1 MQIDYKEKIISPAWE
16 LIKERKKIKK
26 LNITWGFLSVV
37 FLTVILSYQTIYTY
51 VVIFW
56 KQEKALELI
65 LEFFESRY
73 LTEVLVVWVIF
84 LIFYIIL
91 VPILDWALI
100 KHIDSIEKKEEN
112 SIWESIGFW
121 TYKFLRIFEYNNLFN
136 TFKFMSVLNWFLFLI
151 RFLWVEYIAILSY
164 VFIFIFIIA
173 SVINVFLSYA
183 KYEIVLNNS
192 PVFTAIGTS
201 AKITLLNLW
210 LTLKIYSLMFVLNM
224 RVIFNFIIFLAFPIA
239 IASVITYVSTQIY
252 LTISLII
259 LSILF
264 IGFVMFLSHMASVLE
279 IFKVSAWYL
288 TYNEAKKKLLDI
300 DE

>member
-1 MQIDYKEKIISPAWE
+1 MPIDYKEKIITPAWE
-16 LIKERKKIKK
+16 LIRERKKIKK
-26 LNITWGFLSVV
+26 LNIIWGFLSVV

-51 VVIFW
+51 VVVFW

-65 LEFFESRY
+65 LDFFESRF
-73 LTEVLVVWVIF
+73 LTEVLVIWVIF

-100 KHIDSIEKKEEN
+100 KHIDSIERKEEN
-112 SIWESIGFW
+112 SIGESIGFW

-136 TFKFMSVLNWFLFLI
+136 TFKFMSVLNGFLFLI
-151 RFLWVEYIAILSY
+151 RFIWVEYIAVLSY
-164 VFIFIFIIA
+164 IFIFIFIIA
-173 SVINVFLSYA
+173 SVINIFLSYA

-201 AKITLLNLW
+201 SKITLLNLW
-210 LTLKIYSLMFVLNM
+210 LTMKIYSLMFILNM

-239 IASVITYVSTQIY
+239 IASVITYVSTQLY

-264 IGFVMFLSHMASVLE
+264 LGFIVFLSHMASVLE
-279 IFKVSAWYL
+279 IFKVSTWYL
-288 TYNEAKKKLLDI
+288 TYIEAKKKLETI
-300 DE
+300 EE